1 MRARLALAGL
11 AAASMCTVLGCGT
24 GYELPTERPRA
35 GTVPG
40 DQSYQMV
47 ATWTAMDGV
56 RDILLTQG
64 AATQLFVLFS
74 SSGPEDTCSSG
85 GPDVPRGDVRL
96 YPLKAGSG
104 VPTPI
109 DAGYFQPLR
118 TLFNPVALT
127 SAQNRLFVL
136 DQGDTCLA
144 RSLQTGPGAGV
155 IQDLRA
161 YWRVREYDL
170 GGGDTLSTFTDTTMA
185 FVTGIAAGTDGSVYV
200 SGTAVILDT
209 LETDT
214 RIRTRLF
221 ASRVR
226 RYKRGP
232 RYPGVTPGDANMP
245 GSNWHRDT
253 TWVLRSG
260 SGNASVSN
268 PRGLYFSRIGT
279 GSLFIADR
287 GNDQVKQVSVAVP
300 GLGFVQVD
308 GQSTGANF
316 NGPEDVAADL
326 QGFFFVADRQNR
338 RVLRYDGAGQFSQRV
353 DVELDAQGLAL
364 LDPVA
369 VAVDD
374 TLAYIADRGRAK
386 IIRYRRRQ

>member
-1 MRARLALAGL
+1 MRARLGLGLLSFAAL
-11 AAASMCTVLGCGT
+11 AAAGCGV
-24 GYELPTERPRA
+24 GYELPTERPSGRD
-35 GTVPG
+35 VPS

-47 ATWTAMDGV
+47 ATWTGMDGV

-64 AATQLFVLFS
+64 AATQLFILFTT
-74 SSGPEDTCSSG
+74 SGPDDTCSTG

-109 DAGYFQPLR
+109 DASYFQPLR
-118 TLFNPVALT
+118 TLFNPVALA

-144 RSLQTGPGAGV
+144 RNHAPGPGSGV

-170 GGGDTLSTFTDTTMA
+170 SGGDTLSTFTDTTFA
-185 FVTGIAAGTDGSVYV
+185 FVSGIAAGPDGAIYV
-200 SGTAVILDT
+200 SGVAIYLDT

-214 RIRTRLF
+214 RIRTRQF
-221 ASRVR
+221 ASRVY
-226 RYKRGP
+226 RYVRGP
-232 RYPGVTPGDANMP
+232 RYAGVTPPDANMP
-245 GSNWHRDT
+245 GANWHRDS
-253 TWVLRSG
+253 TWILRNG

-268 PRGLYFSRIGT
+268 PRGLYFSRYLGN
-279 GSLFIADR
+279 SLFIADR
-287 GNDQVKQVSVAVP
+287 GNDQAKQVSVAVP
-300 GLGFVQVD
+300 GLGLVQVD

-316 NGPEDVAADL
+316 NAPEDVFADL
-326 QGFFFVADRQNR
+326 AGFFYVVDRSNR
-338 RVLRYDGAGQFSQRV
+338 RVLRYDGAGTFVQRV
-353 DVELDAQGLAL
+353 DVEADAQGQSL
-364 LDPVA
+364 LDPVS

-374 TLAYIADRGRAK
+374 TLAFIADRGRGK
-386 IIRYRRRQ
+386 VMRYLRRR